1 MEKKKWWKRL
11 LSVTLSIC
19 MVVGLVTVSGPDKAE
34 ASEGTNILK
43 NHDFSS
49 ASSAW
54 VDQDGTLVPA
64 QTLVDD
70 V

>member
-34 ASEGTNILK
+34 ASE
-43 NHDFSS
+43 
-49 ASSAW
+49 A
-54 VDQDGTLVPA
+54 VLV
-64 QTLVDD
+64 V
-70 V
+70 VE